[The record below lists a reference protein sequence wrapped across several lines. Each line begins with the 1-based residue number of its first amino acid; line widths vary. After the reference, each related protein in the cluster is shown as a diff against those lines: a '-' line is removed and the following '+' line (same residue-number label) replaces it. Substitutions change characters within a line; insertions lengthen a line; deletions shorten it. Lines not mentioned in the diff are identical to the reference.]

1 MGERKV
7 LNRYFPPDFDP
18 LLVPKRKY
26 DPYKQ
31 VEVRMMI
38 PFSLQCIKCGE
49 YMYRGKKFN
58 SRKED
63 VIGDDYLG
71 IKKYRFYIKCCVCNN
86 EIAFKTDPKNQDY
99 VCESGSFGGVLCFF
113 RVLASRAET
122 AHARFPHQHAI
133 DATRN
138 AGATR
143 NFESWRQQD
152 EAEEKF
158 EGERK
163 EAAEANAMSALESKT
178 LDSKIEMD
186 ILDALDEIKAY
197 NERHERVDRAELGSA
212 QKPAD
217 EMSAKERD
225 EMAAF
230 KRAQAARAVD
240 AKPPPLQGSS
250 SDEAVPAP
258 PPTLAAPEP
267 ARPPSPPAPVVLKR
281 RLADAPPPVVEKKPK
296 IGGLVAYS
304 SSSSSEG
311 EGAS

>member
-99 VCESGSFGGVLCFF
+99 VCESGAWSASPLFCF
-113 RVLASRAET
+113 LASRAET
-122 AHARFPHQHAI
+122 ARARFPHQHAI

-212 QKPAD
+212 QKPAE

-258 PPTLAAPEP
+258 PPALAAPEP

-281 RLADAPPPVVEKKPK
+281 RLADAPPPVEKKPK
-296 IGGLVAYS
+296 LGGLVAYS

>member
-1 MGERKV
+1 MCARA
-7 LNRYFPPDFDP
+7 
-18 LLVPKRKY
+18 VPGR
-26 DPYKQ
+26 
-31 VEVRMMI
+31 R
-38 PFSLQCIKCGE
+38 PF
-49 YMYRGKKFN
+49 
-58 SRKED
+58 
-63 VIGDDYLG
+63 
-71 IKKYRFYIKCCVCNN
+71 
-86 EIAFKTDPKNQDY
+86 
-99 VCESGSFGGVLCFF
+99 CF
-113 RVLASRAET
+113 LASFSSGVAVFVERARGPPLTCAAAALRRGDGVPVGYKHDAPPPREFGT
-122 AHARFPHQHAI
+122 AHTPS
-133 DATRN
+133 TRPAPG

-240 AKPPPLQGSS
+240 AKPPPFQGSS
-250 SDEAVPAP
+250 SDEAVSAP

-267 ARPPSPPAPVVLKR
+267 ARPTEPAPVVLKR
-281 RLADAPPPVVEKKPK
+281 RLADAPPPVEKKPK
-296 IGGLVAYS
+296 LGGLVAYS

>member
-1 MGERKV
+1 MFFCFLCFATCAAVAWPCGVR
-7 LNRYFPPDFDP
+7 RARPP
-18 LLVPKRKY
+18 LLRGGGALRRGDGVPVE
-26 DPYKQ
+26 YKHDAGG
-31 VEVRMMI
+31 R
-38 PFSLQCIKCGE
+38 
-49 YMYRGKKFN
+49 
-58 SRKED
+58 
-63 VIGDDYLG
+63 
-71 IKKYRFYIKCCVCNN
+71 
-86 EIAFKTDPKNQDY
+86 
-99 VCESGSFGGVLCFF
+99 ESSGQPITPST
-113 RVLASRAET
+113 RPAS
-122 AHARFPHQHAI
+122 
-133 DATRN
+133 N

-212 QKPAD
+212 QKPVD

-258 PPTLAAPEP
+258 PPALAAPEP
-267 ARPPSPPAPVVLKR
+267 ARPPSQMPVVLKR
-281 RLADAPPPVVEKKPK
+281 RLADAPPPVEKKPK
-296 IGGLVAYS
+296 LGGLVAYS
-304 SSSSSEG
+304 SSSSSSEG

>member
-99 VCESGSFGGVLCFF
+99 VCESGAWAASFVFFCVLCFATCAAIMVGSHGKAF
-113 RVLASRAET
+113 RPNSST
-122 AHARFPHQHAI
+122 AH
-133 DATRN
+133 
-138 AGATR
+138 
-143 NFESWRQQD
+143 
-152 EAEEKF
+152 
-158 EGERK
+158 
-163 EAAEANAMSALESKT
+163 SAF
-178 LDSKIEMD
+178 
-186 ILDALDEIKAY
+186 A
-197 NERHERVDRAELGSA
+197 
-212 QKPAD
+212 
-217 EMSAKERD
+217 EMSQR
-225 EMAAF
+225 
-230 KRAQAARAVD
+230 
-240 AKPPPLQGSS
+240 
-250 SDEAVPAP
+250 
-258 PPTLAAPEP
+258 
-267 ARPPSPPAPVVLKR
+267 
-281 RLADAPPPVVEKKPK
+281 
-296 IGGLVAYS
+296 
-304 SSSSSEG
+304 
-311 EGAS
+311 

>member
-1 MGERKV
+1 MACRWGTSTTRLRRESSG
-7 LNRYFPPDFDP
+7 PPNTP
-18 LLVPKRKY
+18 
-26 DPYKQ
+26 
-31 VEVRMMI
+31 
-38 PFSLQCIKCGE
+38 S
-49 YMYRGKKFN
+49 
-58 SRKED
+58 
-63 VIGDDYLG
+63 
-71 IKKYRFYIKCCVCNN
+71 
-86 EIAFKTDPKNQDY
+86 
-99 VCESGSFGGVLCFF
+99 
-113 RVLASRAET
+113 
-122 AHARFPHQHAI
+122 
-133 DATRN
+133 TRPG

-212 QKPAD
+212 QKPDQNAL
-217 EMSAKERD
+217 SAKERD

-258 PPTLAAPEP
+258 PPALAAPEP

-281 RLADAPPPVVEKKPK
+281 RLADAPPPVEKKPK
-296 IGGLVAYS
+296 LGGLVAYS

>member
-1 MGERKV
+1 
-7 LNRYFPPDFDP
+7 
-18 LLVPKRKY
+18 
-26 DPYKQ
+26 
-31 VEVRMMI
+31 
-38 PFSLQCIKCGE
+38 
-49 YMYRGKKFN
+49 MYRGKKFN

-99 VCESGSFGGVLCFF
+99 VCESG
-113 RVLASRAET
+113 
-122 AHARFPHQHAI
+122 
-133 DATRN
+133 
-138 AGATR
+138 ATR

-152 EAEEKF
+152 EAEE
-158 EGERK
+158 
-163 EAAEANAMSALESKT
+163 NAMSALESKT

-212 QKPAD
+212 QKPA
-217 EMSAKERD
+217 EQMSAKERD

-240 AKPPPLQGSS
+240 AKPPPLQWSS

-258 PPTLAAPEP
+258 PPALAAPEP
-267 ARPPSPPAPVVLKR
+267 ARPPSQMPVVLKR
-281 RLADAPPPVVEKKPK
+281 R
-296 IGGLVAYS
+296 
-304 SSSSSEG
+304 
-311 EGAS
+311 

>member
-1 MGERKV
+1 MASHRGDGVPVEYKHDAGGRGA
-7 LNRYFPPDFDP
+7 PPP
-18 LLVPKRKY
+18 R
-26 DPYKQ
+26 
-31 VEVRMMI
+31 EV
-38 PFSLQCIKCGE
+38 G
-49 YMYRGKKFN
+49 
-58 SRKED
+58 
-63 VIGDDYLG
+63 
-71 IKKYRFYIKCCVCNN
+71 
-86 EIAFKTDPKNQDY
+86 
-99 VCESGSFGGVLCFF
+99 
-113 RVLASRAET
+113 T
-122 AHARFPHQHAI
+122 ARTPS
-133 DATRN
+133 TRPA

-258 PPTLAAPEP
+258 PPALAAPEP
-267 ARPPSPPAPVVLKR
+267 ARPPSQMPVVLKR
-281 RLADAPPPVVEKKPK
+281 RLADAPPPVEKKPK
-296 IGGLVAYS
+296 LGGLVAYS
-304 SSSSSEG
+304 SSSEDGSGSS
-311 EGAS
+311 

>member
-1 MGERKV
+1 M
-7 LNRYFPPDFDP
+7 
-18 LLVPKRKY
+18 
-26 DPYKQ
+26 
-31 VEVRMMI
+31 
-38 PFSLQCIKCGE
+38 
-49 YMYRGKKFN
+49 
-58 SRKED
+58 
-63 VIGDDYLG
+63 
-71 IKKYRFYIKCCVCNN
+71 
-86 EIAFKTDPKNQDY
+86 
-99 VCESGSFGGVLCFF
+99 GGVPFCF
-113 RVLASRAET
+113 LASRAET
-122 AHARFPHQHAI
+122 APARFPTSTPS
-133 DATRN
+133 TRPASN

-240 AKPPPLQGSS
+240 AKPPPPLQGSS

-258 PPTLAAPEP
+258 PPVLAAPEP
-267 ARPPSPPAPVVLKR
+267 ARPTEPAPVVLKR
-281 RLADAPPPVVEKKPK
+281 RLADAPPPVEKKPK
-296 IGGLVAYS
+296 LGGLVAYS

>member
-1 MGERKV
+1 MRERC
-7 LNRYFPPDFDP
+7 L
-18 LLVPKRKY
+18 
-26 DPYKQ
+26 
-31 VEVRMMI
+31 
-38 PFSLQCIKCGE
+38 
-49 YMYRGKKFN
+49 
-58 SRKED
+58 
-63 VIGDDYLG
+63 
-71 IKKYRFYIKCCVCNN
+71 
-86 EIAFKTDPKNQDY
+86 
-99 VCESGSFGGVLCFF
+99 GGVPFCF
-113 RVLASRAET
+113 LASFSSGV
-122 AHARFPHQHAI
+122 ARGDGVPVRRSSCMAAARLLRDLRGDCVPVGYKHGAGGRGASPPRDFGTVRTPS
-133 DATRN
+133 TRPG

-258 PPTLAAPEP
+258 PPALAAPEP

-281 RLADAPPPVVEKKPK
+281 RLADAPPPVEKKPK
-296 IGGLVAYS
+296 LGGLVAYS
-304 SSSSSEG
+304 SSSSEG
-311 EGAS
+311 DGSS

>member
-99 VCESGSFGGVLCFF
+99 VCESGLFS
-113 RVLASRAET
+113 ASWLFAYAMRLRRESSGQPMRHRRDT
-122 AHARFPHQHAI
+122 PS
-133 DATRN
+133 TRPRTMNN
-138 AGATR
+138 AGG
-143 NFESWRQQD
+143 
-152 EAEEKF
+152 
-158 EGERK
+158 GE
-163 EAAEANAMSALESKT
+163 N
-178 LDSKIEMD
+178 
-186 ILDALDEIKAY
+186 
-197 NERHERVDRAELGSA
+197 
-212 QKPAD
+212 
-217 EMSAKERD
+217 
-225 EMAAF
+225 
-230 KRAQAARAVD
+230 
-240 AKPPPLQGSS
+240 
-250 SDEAVPAP
+250 
-258 PPTLAAPEP
+258 
-267 ARPPSPPAPVVLKR
+267 
-281 RLADAPPPVVEKKPK
+281 
-296 IGGLVAYS
+296 
-304 SSSSSEG
+304 G
-311 EGAS
+311 EGPLRGRLRRVGPGQGRREQGVGRR

>member
-99 VCESGSFGGVLCFF
+99 VCESGLFSASLFFLRPLLRDLRGGGV
-113 RVLASRAET
+113 RRA
-122 AHARFPHQHAI
+122 RPRPLRRWPRI
-133 DATRN
+133 
-138 AGATR
+138 
-143 NFESWRQQD
+143 
-152 EAEEKF
+152 
-158 EGERK
+158 
-163 EAAEANAMSALESKT
+163 AAMACPWSTST
-178 LDSKIEMD
+178 T
-186 ILDALDEIKAY
+186 
-197 NERHERVDRAELGSA
+197 
-212 QKPAD
+212 PA
-217 EMSAKERD
+217 A
-225 EMAAF
+225 
-230 KRAQAARAVD
+230 AAR
-240 AKPPPLQGSS
+240 L
-250 SDEAVPAP
+250 
-258 PPTLAAPEP
+258 
-267 ARPPSPPAPVVLKR
+267 R
-281 RLADAPPPVVEKKPK
+281 
-296 IGGLVAYS
+296 
-304 SSSSSEG
+304 
-311 EGAS
+311 

>member
-1 MGERKV
+1 
-7 LNRYFPPDFDP
+7 
-18 LLVPKRKY
+18 
-26 DPYKQ
+26 
-31 VEVRMMI
+31 
-38 PFSLQCIKCGE
+38 
-49 YMYRGKKFN
+49 
-58 SRKED
+58 
-63 VIGDDYLG
+63 
-71 IKKYRFYIKCCVCNN
+71 
-86 EIAFKTDPKNQDY
+86 
-99 VCESGSFGGVLCFF
+99 
-113 RVLASRAET
+113 
-122 AHARFPHQHAI
+122 
-133 DATRN
+133 
-138 AGATR
+138 
-143 NFESWRQQD
+143 
-152 EAEEKF
+152 
-158 EGERK
+158 
-163 EAAEANAMSALESKT
+163 
-178 LDSKIEMD
+178 MD

-281 RLADAPPPVVEKKPK
+281 RLADAPPPVEKKPK
-296 IGGLVAYS
+296 MGGLVAYS

-311 EGAS
+311 EGGFVRLCLLLPAAAVDAVGAGRRRGSNGAPATFHFAWVHPRCWCGAGHRPNSGSRPKLQRPGPKNHALPRKKSQNSRLVSAFCSGNHSDTVSVRV

>member
-1 MGERKV
+1 MVG
-7 LNRYFPPDFDP
+7 
-18 LLVPKRKY
+18 VP
-26 DPYKQ
+26 
-31 VEVRMMI
+31 
-38 PFSLQCIKCGE
+38 F
-49 YMYRGKKFN
+49 
-58 SRKED
+58 
-63 VIGDDYLG
+63 
-71 IKKYRFYIKCCVCNN
+71 
-86 EIAFKTDPKNQDY
+86 
-99 VCESGSFGGVLCFF
+99 CF
-113 RVLASRAET
+113 LAARAET
-122 AHARFPHQHAI
+122 APARFPTSTPS
-133 DATRN
+133 TRPASN

-250 SDEAVPAP
+250 SDEAAAP
-258 PPTLAAPEP
+258 VAAPTLAAPEP

-281 RLADAPPPVVEKKPK
+281 RLADAPPPVEKKPK
-296 IGGLVAYS
+296 LGGLVAYS
-304 SSSSSEG
+304 SSSSEG
-311 EGAS
+311 DGSS

>member
-1 MGERKV
+1 MSFCVGPRAV
-7 LNRYFPPDFDP
+7 DATCPPSSPPNPIQTF
-18 LLVPKRKY
+18 R
-26 DPYKQ
+26 Q
-31 VEVRMMI
+31 
-38 PFSLQCIKCGE
+38 
-49 YMYRGKKFN
+49 
-58 SRKED
+58 
-63 VIGDDYLG
+63 
-71 IKKYRFYIKCCVCNN
+71 
-86 EIAFKTDPKNQDY
+86 
-99 VCESGSFGGVLCFF
+99 
-113 RVLASRAET
+113 RVLEGT
-122 AHARFPHQHAI
+122 PTPPARHRRDTH
-133 DATRN
+133 

-258 PPTLAAPEP
+258 PPTLAAPDP
-267 ARPPSPPAPVVLKR
+267 ARPPSPPAPHRPRPTPR
-281 RLADAPPPVVEKKPK
+281 RRRVPA
-296 IGGLVAYS
+296 
-304 SSSSSEG
+304 
-311 EGAS
+311 

>member
-1 MGERKV
+1 MCVRAVCVRRPFLRDLRG
-7 LNRYFPPDFDP
+7 DG
-18 LLVPKRKY
+18 VP
-26 DPYKQ
+26 
-31 VEVRMMI
+31 VRRSSSA
-38 PFSLQCIKCGE
+38 PAS
-49 YMYRGKKFN
+49 
-58 SRKED
+58 
-63 VIGDDYLG
+63 
-71 IKKYRFYIKCCVCNN
+71 
-86 EIAFKTDPKNQDY
+86 IARRWG
-99 VCESGSFGGVLCFF
+99 VAARRWRAGGVPARRASAE
-113 RVLASRAET
+113 RVRD
-122 AHARFPHQHAI
+122 RP
-133 DATRN
+133 TRHRRDTY

-258 PPTLAAPEP
+258 PPALAAPEP
-267 ARPPSPPAPVVLKR
+267 ARPPSQMPVVLKR
-281 RLADAPPPVVEKKPK
+281 RLADAPPPVEKKPK
-296 IGGLVAYS
+296 LGGLVAYS

>member
-1 MGERKV
+1 MRER
-7 LNRYFPPDFDP
+7 
-18 LLVPKRKY
+18 
-26 DPYKQ
+26 
-31 VEVRMMI
+31 
-38 PFSLQCIKCGE
+38 C
-49 YMYRGKKFN
+49 
-58 SRKED
+58 
-63 VIGDDYLG
+63 
-71 IKKYRFYIKCCVCNN
+71 
-86 EIAFKTDPKNQDY
+86 A
-99 VCESGSFGGVLCFF
+99 GGVPFCF
-113 RVLASRAET
+113 LASRAET
-122 AHARFPHQHAI
+122 APARFPHQHAI
-133 DATRN
+133 DATRY

-258 PPTLAAPEP
+258 PPALAAPEP

-281 RLADAPPPVVEKKPK
+281 RLADAPPPVEKKPK
-296 IGGLVAYS
+296 LGGLVAYS

>member
-99 VCESGSFGGVLCFF
+99 VCESGA
-113 RVLASRAET
+113 RAASLFASSRPALPPP
-122 AHARFPHQHAI
+122 ARHRRLSN
-133 DATRN
+133 T
-138 AGATR
+138 GATR

-240 AKPPPLQGSS
+240 AKPPPPLQGSS

-258 PPTLAAPEP
+258 PPVLAAPEP
-267 ARPPSPPAPVVLKR
+267 ARPTEPAPVVLKR
-281 RLADAPPPVVEKKPK
+281 RLADAPPPVEKKPK
-296 IGGLVAYS
+296 LGGLVAYS

>member
-1 MGERKV
+1 M
-7 LNRYFPPDFDP
+7 
-18 LLVPKRKY
+18 
-26 DPYKQ
+26 
-31 VEVRMMI
+31 
-38 PFSLQCIKCGE
+38 
-49 YMYRGKKFN
+49 
-58 SRKED
+58 
-63 VIGDDYLG
+63 
-71 IKKYRFYIKCCVCNN
+71 
-86 EIAFKTDPKNQDY
+86 
-99 VCESGSFGGVLCFF
+99 GGVPFCLP
-113 RVLASRAET
+113 RALPPP
-122 AHARFPHQHAI
+122 ARHRRLSN
-133 DATRN
+133 T
-138 AGATR
+138 GATR

-212 QKPAD
+212 QKPA
-217 EMSAKERD
+217 EQMSAKERD

-250 SDEAVPAP
+250 SDEAVSAP
-258 PPTLAAPEP
+258 PPALAAPEP
-267 ARPPSPPAPVVLKR
+267 ARPPSEMPVVLKR
-281 RLADAPPPVVEKKPK
+281 RLADAPPPVIEKKPK
-296 IGGLVAYS
+296 LGGLVAYS

>member
-99 VCESGSFGGVLCFF
+99 VCESGLSSASFVFL
-113 RVLASRAET
+113 LPRALLPP
-122 AHARFPHQHAI
+122 ARHRRSSN
-133 DATRN
+133 T
-138 AGATR
+138 GATR

-212 QKPAD
+212 QKPND

-240 AKPPPLQGSS
+240 AKPPPLQGAS
-250 SDEAVPAP
+250 SDEAVRAP
-258 PPTLAAPEP
+258 PPALAAPEP
-267 ARPPSPPAPVVLKR
+267 ARPPSQMPVVLKR
-281 RLADAPPPVVEKKPK
+281 RLADAPPPVEKKPK
-296 IGGLVAYS
+296 LGGLVAYS
-304 SSSSSEG
+304 SSSEDGSGSS
-311 EGAS
+311 

>member
-1 MGERKV
+1 MRAVCFG
-7 LNRYFPPDFDP
+7 
-18 LLVPKRKY
+18 VP
-26 DPYKQ
+26 
-31 VEVRMMI
+31 
-38 PFSLQCIKCGE
+38 
-49 YMYRGKKFN
+49 
-58 SRKED
+58 
-63 VIGDDYLG
+63 
-71 IKKYRFYIKCCVCNN
+71 
-86 EIAFKTDPKNQDY
+86 IA
-99 VCESGSFGGVLCFF
+99 SF
-113 RVLASRAET
+113 ASRV
-122 AHARFPHQHAI
+122 ARRWRSSSAPA
-133 DATRN
+133 ACLCAVARRCGAAMACRWGTSTTRLRRESSRRPARHRRDTH

-258 PPTLAAPEP
+258 PPALAAPEP
-267 ARPPSPPAPVVLKR
+267 ARPPSQMPVVLKR
-281 RLADAPPPVVEKKPK
+281 RLADAPPPVEKKPK
-296 IGGLVAYS
+296 LGGLVAYS

>member
-1 MGERKV
+1 MRERCVVGVPIV
-7 LNRYFPPDFDP
+7 LLPR
-18 LLVPKRKY
+18 VPRR
-26 DPYKQ
+26 DRP
-31 VEVRMMI
+31 
-38 PFSLQCIKCGE
+38 
-49 YMYRGKKFN
+49 
-58 SRKED
+58 
-63 VIGDDYLG
+63 
-71 IKKYRFYIKCCVCNN
+71 
-86 EIAFKTDPKNQDY
+86 
-99 VCESGSFGGVLCFF
+99 
-113 RVLASRAET
+113 RAL
-122 AHARFPHQHAI
+122 PHQHAI
-133 DATRN
+133 YATRY

-217 EMSAKERD
+217 DLSAKERD

-250 SDEAVPAP
+250 SDEAAP
-258 PPTLAAPEP
+258 VAAPTLAAPEP
-267 ARPPSPPAPVVLKR
+267 ARPPSPPPPVVLKR
-281 RLADAPPPVVEKKPK
+281 RLADAPPPVEKKPK

>member
-99 VCESGSFGGVLCFF
+99 VCESGAWSASFVFF
-113 RVLASRAET
+113 ASFALVAFFPSVAPSTLRPLVARPRARRRRRHGASR
-122 AHARFPHQHAI
+122 
-133 DATRN
+133 
-138 AGATR
+138 
-143 NFESWRQQD
+143 
-152 EAEEKF
+152 
-158 EGERK
+158 
-163 EAAEANAMSALESKT
+163 
-178 LDSKIEMD
+178 
-186 ILDALDEIKAY
+186 
-197 NERHERVDRAELGSA
+197 V
-212 QKPAD
+212 
-217 EMSAKERD
+217 
-225 EMAAF
+225 
-230 KRAQAARAVD
+230 
-240 AKPPPLQGSS
+240 
-250 SDEAVPAP
+250 AP
-258 PPTLAAPEP
+258 P
-267 ARPPSPPAPVVLKR
+267 R
-281 RLADAPPPVVEKKPK
+281 RSAVCP
-296 IGGLVAYS
+296 
-304 SSSSSEG
+304 
-311 EGAS
+311 

>member
-1 MGERKV
+1 MRAVRGLRPLFFCVLVSSRLARRWRARAAFVERAP
-7 LNRYFPPDFDP
+7 RP
-18 LLVPKRKY
+18 LRGGGAAA
-26 DPYKQ
+26 
-31 VEVRMMI
+31 RRWRAGG
-38 PFSLQCIKCGE
+38 LQARRRRPRE
-49 YMYRGKKFN
+49 
-58 SRKED
+58 
-63 VIGDDYLG
+63 
-71 IKKYRFYIKCCVCNN
+71 
-86 EIAFKTDPKNQDY
+86 
-99 VCESGSFGGVLCFF
+99 FG
-113 RVLASRAET
+113 T
-122 AHARFPHQHAI
+122 ARTPSTLH
-133 DATRN
+133 N

-258 PPTLAAPEP
+258 PPALAAPEP
-267 ARPPSPPAPVVLKR
+267 ARPPSQMPVVLKR
-281 RLADAPPPVVEKKPK
+281 RLADAPPPVEKKPK
-296 IGGLVAYS
+296 LGGLVAYS
-304 SSSSSEG
+304 SSSEDGSGSS
-311 EGAS
+311 

>member
-99 VCESGSFGGVLCFF
+99 VCESGAWS
-113 RVLASRAET
+113 ASLFA
-122 AHARFPHQHAI
+122 
-133 DATRN
+133 
-138 AGATR
+138 
-143 NFESWRQQD
+143 S
-152 EAEEKF
+152 
-158 EGERK
+158 
-163 EAAEANAMSALESKT
+163 L
-178 LDSKIEMD
+178 
-186 ILDALDEIKAY
+186 
-197 NERHERVDRAELGSA
+197 
-212 QKPAD
+212 
-217 EMSAKERD
+217 
-225 EMAAF
+225 
-230 KRAQAARAVD
+230 
-240 AKPPPLQGSS
+240 
-250 SDEAVPAP
+250 
-258 PPTLAAPEP
+258 
-267 ARPPSPPAPVVLKR
+267 PPAPRPSARASPPSRHRRDPAQAPRATSSPGASRTRPRRSSRASGKKR
-281 RLADAPPPVVEKKPK
+281 RRRTR
-296 IGGLVAYS
+296 
-304 SSSSSEG
+304 
-311 EGAS
+311 

>member
-58 SRKED
+58 ARKED

-99 VCESGSFGGVLCFF
+99 VCESGLVGVLFF
-113 RVLASRAET
+113 PRRCASAR
-122 AHARFPHQHAI
+122 ARFPHQHAI

-250 SDEAVPAP
+250 SDEAAVV
-258 PPTLAAPEP
+258 AASD
-267 ARPPSPPAPVVLKR
+267 ARRRRNPRAAVAAGARRAEAAVGGCAAARREEAQIGGAGGVLV
-281 RLADAPPPVVEKKPK
+281 VVEF
-296 IGGLVAYS
+296 GG
-304 SSSSSEG
+304 
-311 EGAS
+311 

>member
-1 MGERKV
+1 
-7 LNRYFPPDFDP
+7 
-18 LLVPKRKY
+18 
-26 DPYKQ
+26 
-31 VEVRMMI
+31 
-38 PFSLQCIKCGE
+38 
-49 YMYRGKKFN
+49 MYRGKKFN

-99 VCESGSFGGVLCFF
+99 VCES
-113 RVLASRAET
+113 
-122 AHARFPHQHAI
+122 
-133 DATRN
+133 
-138 AGATR
+138 GATR

-212 QKPAD
+212 QKPAE

-240 AKPPPLQGSS
+240 AKPPPPLQGSS

-258 PPTLAAPEP
+258 PPVLAAPEP
-267 ARPPSPPAPVVLKR
+267 ARPTEPAPVVLKR
-281 RLADAPPPVVEKKPK
+281 RLADAPPPVEKKPK
-296 IGGLVAYS
+296 LGGLVAYS

-311 EGAS
+311 E

>member
-1 MGERKV
+1 
-7 LNRYFPPDFDP
+7 
-18 LLVPKRKY
+18 
-26 DPYKQ
+26 
-31 VEVRMMI
+31 
-38 PFSLQCIKCGE
+38 
-49 YMYRGKKFN
+49 MYRGKKFN

-99 VCESGSFGGVLCFF
+99 VCES
-113 RVLASRAET
+113 
-122 AHARFPHQHAI
+122 
-133 DATRN
+133 
-138 AGATR
+138 GATR

-197 NERHERVDRAELGSA
+197 NERVDRAELGSA
-212 QKPAD
+212 QKPVD

-258 PPTLAAPEP
+258 PPALAAPEP
-267 ARPPSPPAPVVLKR
+267 AGPPSEM
-281 RLADAPPPVVEKKPK
+281 PVVEKKPK
-296 IGGLVAYS
+296 LGGLV
-304 SSSSSEG
+304 
-311 EGAS
+311 

>member
-99 VCESGSFGGVLCFF
+99 VCESGLFSASWLFAYAMRLRRESSGPPTRHRRDTLRRRHAQL
-113 RVLASRAET
+113 RVLAPAGRGRGEVRGRAEGGG
-122 AHARFPHQHAI
+122 R
-133 DATRN
+133 
-138 AGATR
+138 
-143 NFESWRQQD
+143 
-152 EAEEKF
+152 
-158 EGERK
+158 GERDVRARV
-163 EAAEANAMSALESKT
+163 E
-178 LDSKIEMD
+178 
-186 ILDALDEIKAY
+186 DA
-197 NERHERVDRAELGSA
+197 
-212 QKPAD
+212 
-217 EMSAKERD
+217 
-225 EMAAF
+225 
-230 KRAQAARAVD
+230 
-240 AKPPPLQGSS
+240 
-250 SDEAVPAP
+250 
-258 PPTLAAPEP
+258 
-267 ARPPSPPAPVVLKR
+267 
-281 RLADAPPPVVEKKPK
+281 
-296 IGGLVAYS
+296 
-304 SSSSSEG
+304 
-311 EGAS
+311 

>member
-1 MGERKV
+1 
-7 LNRYFPPDFDP
+7 
-18 LLVPKRKY
+18 
-26 DPYKQ
+26 
-31 VEVRMMI
+31 
-38 PFSLQCIKCGE
+38 
-49 YMYRGKKFN
+49 MYRGKKFN

-99 VCESGSFGGVLCFF
+99 VCES
-113 RVLASRAET
+113 
-122 AHARFPHQHAI
+122 
-133 DATRN
+133 
-138 AGATR
+138 GATR

-197 NERHERVDRAELGSA
+197 NERHE
-212 QKPAD
+212 
-217 EMSAKERD
+217 
-225 EMAAF
+225 MAAF

-258 PPTLAAPEP
+258 PP

-281 RLADAPPPVVEKKPK
+281 RLADAPPPVEKKPK
-296 IGGLVAYS
+296 L
-304 SSSSSEG
+304 
-311 EGAS
+311 

>member
-99 VCESGSFGGVLCFF
+99 VCESGAWA
-113 RVLASRAET
+113 ASLVFLRPAPRPPPRASPP
-122 AHARFPHQHAI
+122 ARHRRDPH
-133 DATRN
+133 

-212 QKPAD
+212 QKPAN

-225 EMAAF
+225 ELAAF
-230 KRAQAARAVD
+230 KRAQAARAID

-250 SDEAVPAP
+250 SDEAAPAP
-258 PPTLAAPEP
+258 PPALAAPEP

-281 RLADAPPPVVEKKPK
+281 RLADAPPPVEKKPK
-296 IGGLVAYS
+296 LGGLVAYS

>member
-99 VCESGSFGGVLCFF
+99 VCESGSFGGVPFCF
-113 RVLASRAET
+113 LASRAET
-122 AHARFPHQHAI
+122 APARYPHQYAIAATHLQRRRHAQLRVL
-133 DATRN
+133 AP
-138 AGATR
+138 AGR
-143 NFESWRQQD
+143 GR
-152 EAEEKF
+152 
-158 EGERK
+158 GEVRG
-163 EAAEANAMSALESKT
+163 
-178 LDSKIEMD
+178 
-186 ILDALDEIKAY
+186 
-197 NERHERVDRAELGSA
+197 RAEGGGRG
-212 QKPAD
+212 
-217 EMSAKERD
+217 ERD
-225 EMAAF
+225 ERF
-230 KRAQAARAVD
+230 GIED
-240 AKPPPLQGSS
+240 A
-250 SDEAVPAP
+250 
-258 PPTLAAPEP
+258 
-267 ARPPSPPAPVVLKR
+267 
-281 RLADAPPPVVEKKPK
+281 
-296 IGGLVAYS
+296 
-304 SSSSSEG
+304 
-311 EGAS
+311 

>member
-1 MGERKV
+1 MRER
-7 LNRYFPPDFDP
+7 F
-18 LLVPKRKY
+18 
-26 DPYKQ
+26 
-31 VEVRMMI
+31 
-38 PFSLQCIKCGE
+38 
-49 YMYRGKKFN
+49 
-58 SRKED
+58 
-63 VIGDDYLG
+63 
-71 IKKYRFYIKCCVCNN
+71 
-86 EIAFKTDPKNQDY
+86 AF
-99 VCESGSFGGVLCFF
+99 GVLCFF
-113 RVLASRAET
+113 SSGVWARRWRARAAFVVHGRGPPLLRGAAKEFRWGTRRRRRPREFGT
-122 AHARFPHQHAI
+122 AHTPS
-133 DATRN
+133 TRPAPQN

-212 QKPAD
+212 QKPVD

-250 SDEAVPAP
+250 SDEAAPAP
-258 PPTLAAPEP
+258 PPALAAPEP
-267 ARPPSPPAPVVLKR
+267 ARPPSEMPVVLKR
-281 RLADAPPPVVEKKPK
+281 RLADAPPPVEKKPK
-296 IGGLVAYS
+296 LGGLVAYS

-311 EGAS
+311 EGGA

>member
-99 VCESGSFGGVLCFF
+99 VCESGLFSVSLFF
-113 RVLASRAET
+113 FLVSSWLARRWPRGAAMAFVERA
-122 AHARFPHQHAI
+122 RGPPL
-133 DATRN
+133 R
-138 AGATR
+138 GR
-143 NFESWRQQD
+143 GRL
-152 EAEEKF
+152 
-158 EGERK
+158 R
-163 EAAEANAMSALESKT
+163 
-178 LDSKIEMD
+178 
-186 ILDALDEIKAY
+186 
-197 NERHERVDRAELGSA
+197 
-212 QKPAD
+212 
-217 EMSAKERD
+217 
-225 EMAAF
+225 
-230 KRAQAARAVD
+230 ARA
-240 AKPPPLQGSS
+240 
-250 SDEAVPAP
+250 
-258 PPTLAAPEP
+258 
-267 ARPPSPPAPVVLKR
+267 PPSDPGMPLSYSHPTSGVASSLFSAR
-281 RLADAPPPVVEKKPK
+281 R
-296 IGGLVAYS
+296 
-304 SSSSSEG
+304 
-311 EGAS
+311 

>member
-1 MGERKV
+1 MRERFV
-7 LNRYFPPDFDP
+7 F
-18 LLVPKRKY
+18 
-26 DPYKQ
+26 
-31 VEVRMMI
+31 
-38 PFSLQCIKCGE
+38 
-49 YMYRGKKFN
+49 
-58 SRKED
+58 
-63 VIGDDYLG
+63 
-71 IKKYRFYIKCCVCNN
+71 
-86 EIAFKTDPKNQDY
+86 
-99 VCESGSFGGVLCFF
+99 GVLVICLRDAPPPREFG
-113 RVLASRAET
+113 T
-122 AHARFPHQHAI
+122 AHTPS
-133 DATRN
+133 TRHIYN

-258 PPTLAAPEP
+258 PPVLAAPEP

-281 RLADAPPPVVEKKPK
+281 RLADAPPPVIEKKPK
-296 IGGLVAYS
+296 LGGLVAYS
-304 SSSSSEG
+304 SSSSEG

>member
-99 VCESGSFGGVLCFF
+99 VCESGAWAAPFVFFASLFLHDVRGGGVAVRRSWSAPAARLYCAAVGRCGAAMACRWATSTAPSAERVRSAAQLAVAPHVTGDAADTGRVTRQLTAERRGVKRPF
-113 RVLASRAET
+113 RV
-122 AHARFPHQHAI
+122 
-133 DATRN
+133 
-138 AGATR
+138 
-143 NFESWRQQD
+143 
-152 EAEEKF
+152 
-158 EGERK
+158 
-163 EAAEANAMSALESKT
+163 
-178 LDSKIEMD
+178 
-186 ILDALDEIKAY
+186 
-197 NERHERVDRAELGSA
+197 
-212 QKPAD
+212 
-217 EMSAKERD
+217 
-225 EMAAF
+225 
-230 KRAQAARAVD
+230 
-240 AKPPPLQGSS
+240 
-250 SDEAVPAP
+250 
-258 PPTLAAPEP
+258 
-267 ARPPSPPAPVVLKR
+267 
-281 RLADAPPPVVEKKPK
+281 
-296 IGGLVAYS
+296 
-304 SSSSSEG
+304 
-311 EGAS
+311 